1 MLVPKFDL
9 FVFDW
14 DGTVMDTTEPIA
26 AGICHA
32 FMALGYKDPGMQAAR
47 NVIGLDWRSAIL
59 TIEPGFRFDHYD
71 QFEQAYREYY
81 LVKEKEIGIFPGLED
96 LLRKMKAAGLRLAVA
111 TGKSRRG
118 LDRVFGQTGVADL
131 FEASV
136 TADESAGKPNPL
148 MLQMLS
154 DETGVDISQMVMIGD
169 TEHDLWL
176 AKNAGCAAVA
186 VSYGAF
192 PKSEL
197 QKWKVPVVDDV
208 PQLAAALGVDELLK

>member
-59 TIEPGFRFDHYD
+59 TIEPDFRFDHYD

-96 LLRKMKAAGLRLAVA
+96 LLRKMKAAGMRLAVA

-118 LDRVFGQTGVADL
+118 LDRVLVRRA
-131 FEASV
+131 
-136 TADESAGKPNPL
+136 
-148 MLQMLS
+148 
-154 DETGVDISQMVMIGD
+154 
-169 TEHDLWL
+169 L
-176 AKNAGCAAVA
+176 AIC
-186 VSYGAF
+186 
-192 PKSEL
+192 
-197 QKWKVPVVDDV
+197 
-208 PQLAAALGVDELLK
+208 LKRQ

>member
-59 TIEPGFRFDHYD
+59 TIEPDFRFDHYD

-118 LDRVFGQTGVADL
+118 LDRVFGQTGVGDL

-176 AKNAGCAAVA
+176 AKNAGCGAVA

>member
-59 TIEPGFRFDHYD
+59 TIEPDFRFDHYD

-118 LDRVFGQTGVADL
+118 LDRVFGQTG
-131 FEASV
+131 
-136 TADESAGKPNPL
+136 
-148 MLQMLS
+148 
-154 DETGVDISQMVMIGD
+154 GVDISQMVMIGD

>member
-1 MLVPKFDL
+1 MLVPKYDL

-32 FMALGYKDPGMQAAR
+32 FTALGYKDPGMKVAR
-47 NVIGLDWRSAIL
+47 SVIGLDWRSAIL
-59 TIEPGFRFDHYD
+59 TIEPKFRFDHYD
-71 QFEQAYREYY
+71 QFEAAYREYY
-81 LVKEKEIGIFPGLED
+81 LVKEKEIGIFPGLEN

-111 TGKSRRG
+111 TGKSRKG
-118 LDRVFGQTGVADL
+118 LNRVFAQTGVGEL

-148 MLQMLS
+148 MLEMLS
-154 DETGVDISQMVMIGD
+154 QECNVPLSQMVMIGD

-197 QKWKVPVVDDV
+197 VKWKVPVVDDV
-208 PQLAAALGVDELLK
+208 PQLAAAIGVDELL